1 MKTLKASII
10 FAFYM
15 HGYTLRSD
23 ALKFLQEQLEILSP
37 PEQQA
42 DIDKI
47 LNHIVGQNLTS
58 PLIEKSVVEAAYKG
72 LHSSTADD
80 SVLFNVCDAFSLIRF
95 TFNADLKKFMPWS
108 SLHEK
113 SVALHGHA
121 NSKADMLIERFRTV
135 HQRTARH
142 KLFAAPIVL
151 SDARQSSTYS
161 LRAIEHL
168 LGSSSKEENVIVLGI
183 LTQLKEGQFFLED
196 PTGVVRVNLKQAV
209 YKGGLFT
216 ENNIVL
222 AEGFYEDKIFYV
234 TAMGFPPSET
244 ADITLSHFPNLCV
257 TPYASMNSHRLSTN
271 LKHAE
276 EANTD
281 AMFVFLSDVWLDQLQ
296 VMQKLHILFAGYS
309 LMPPTCFVFIGNFL
323 SLPIIGSQSK
333 IFEDSFSQL
342 GTMISEFPTLM
353 ENSQFIFIP
362 GPNDPGLPH
371 ILPRP
376 AIPPSFLGDFKKK
389 VPKAIFTSNPCH
401 IQYCTQD
408 IVVFREDI
416 ISKMCRNSI
425 YTPWEHEEKVD
436 IPSLFVKTA
445 IANAHLLPLPLNV
458 APVYWEYDHALSLY
472 PLPDVVVC
480 ADKHD
485 PYTVTSS
492 DCIFFNPGSLPR
504 SNFSFKVYFPS
515 AKQVEDSEITE
526 EQ

>member
-1 MKTLKASII
+1 MSW
-10 FAFYM
+10 
-15 HGYTLRSD
+15 G
-23 ALKFLQEQLEILSP
+23 
-37 PEQQA
+37 
-42 DIDKI
+42 
-47 LNHIVGQNLTS
+47 
-58 PLIEKSVVEAAYKG
+58 
-72 LHSSTADD
+72 
-80 SVLFNVCDAFSLIRF
+80 
-95 TFNADLKKFMPWS
+95 
-108 SLHEK
+108 SLHDK
-113 SVALHGHA
+113 PATLHGHA
-121 NSKADMLIERFRTV
+121 NSKADMLIERYRTV

-142 KLFAAPIVL
+142 RLFAAPAIS
-151 SDARQSSTYS
+151 SDMSQSCTYS

-222 AEGFYEDKIFYV
+222 AEGFYEDKIFISQLLVFPPPEPADKTPPLLQVMQKLHILFAGYSLMPPTCFV
-234 TAMGFPPSET
+234 FIGNFLSLPIIGSQSKTFEDCFSQLGTMISEFPTLMENSQFIFVPGPNDPGLPHILPRMLSKVLEPAFFNFQLIKFLTELKVYKGDDSSENNIVLAEGFYEDKIFYITAIGFPPPEP

-257 TPYASMNSHRLSTN
+257 TPYSSMNSHRLSAN

-309 LMPPTCFVFIGNFL
+309 LMTPTCLFL
-323 SLPIIGSQSK
+323 LGTFYHFPLWFTK
-333 IFEDSFSQL
+333 LFSQL

-353 ENSQFIFIP
+353 ENSQFIFVP
-362 GPNDPGLPH
+362 GPNDPGPSH
-371 ILPRP
+371 IYL
-376 AIPPSFLGDFKKK
+376 
-389 VPKAIFTSNPCH
+389 V
-401 IQYCTQD
+401 
-408 IVVFREDI
+408 
-416 ISKMCRNSI
+416 
-425 YTPWEHEEKVD
+425 
-436 IPSLFVKTA
+436 
-445 IANAHLLPLPLNV
+445 IANGHLLPLPLNV

-480 ADKHD
+480 ADKYD

-492 DCIFFNPGSLPR
+492 NSIFFNPGSLPR

-515 AKQVEDSEITE
+515 AKQVEDSEITD